1 MDSVSSG
8 DFKSAMRRFA
18 SGVTIVA
25 ASDGRERLGL
35 TATAVCSLTSEP
47 PQILV
52 CVNRDAEAHDLI
64 VRTRA
69 LGVSLLGAAHS
80 ALSSRFAGQTGVFGP
95 ARFDEGRWVTLKTG
109 APLLE
114 DAVAALD
121 CALVEEVKSSTH
133 TIFIGRVVAVR
144 AGDGAVLTYADGVY
158 GTHRPLG

>member
-1 MDSVSSG
+1 MDSVSTG

-18 SGVTIVA
+18 AGVTIVA
-25 ASDGRERLGL
+25 AGDGRERLGL
-35 TATAVCSLTSEP
+35 TATAVCSLTTEP

-69 LGVSLLGAAHS
+69 LAVSLLGAQHKELS
-80 ALSSRFAGQTGVFGP
+80 ARFAGQTGVFGA
-95 ARFDEGRWVTLKTG
+95 ARFDLGRWVTLKTG

-121 CALVEEVKSSTH
+121 CVLSEEVASSTH

-144 AGDGAVLTYADGVY
+144 AGEGGALTYADGVY